1 MNNIPADYKSYF
13 EKFVANLYKEFY
25 DEYDKPKALKIVSDN
40 SNKFQRKLDE
50 LIYQLEKQ
58 NQSDQVLFITNS
70 QFLELMEISQKK
82 ALLWRKNGV
91 VNYFQIGSKILYKV
105 YDIQLLIKYLS

>member
-25 DEYDKPKALKIVSDN
+25 DNYDKPKPLKIVEDN
-40 SNKFQRKLDE
+40 STKFQLRLNV
-50 LIYQLEKQ
+50 LIDQLKNQ

-70 QFLELMEISQKK
+70 QFLELMEISQKT
-82 ALLWRKNGV
+82 ALAWRKNAKISF
-91 VNYFQIGSKILYKV
+91 FQIGSKVLYKV
-105 YDIQLLIKYLS
+105 SDIQLLIKNLS